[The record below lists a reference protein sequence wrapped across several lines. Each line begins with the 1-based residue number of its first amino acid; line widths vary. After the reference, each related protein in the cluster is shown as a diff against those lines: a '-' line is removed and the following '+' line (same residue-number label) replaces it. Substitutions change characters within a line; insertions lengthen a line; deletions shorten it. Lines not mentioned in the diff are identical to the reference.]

1 MAHGRRA
8 CPVVPRWHRRYAQ
21 AVRIISYAP
30 VWGGGGGQADGYP
43 RLAPRRR
50 GNDTVQA
57 ARQMNLRVAK

>member
-1 MAHGRRA
+1 MCRIQSDA
-8 CPVVPRWHRRYAQ
+8 VV
-21 AVRIISYAP
+21 VVDDAP
-30 VWGGGGGQADGYP
+30 VWRGGGGQADGYP